1 MMLTKP
7 WSSRRRFV
15 NGSRR
20 IMTAIIEKLRRKRK
34 VSSELHARWGD
45 VSISYPTEGSWSQC
59 QSPGGAPSAMPARPS
74 EQSRRH
80 GSLDALDRPAG
91 SSRMPTPLRSGD
103 RKASVDSAMT
113 IPTGHY
119 DARLRGRSKTKPPY
133 PHSPRAWEEDSDE
146 CSADEDEEEDVPSA
160 LGGSRGRYHH
170 YPHSSSRV
178 GGREEDPYA
187 RASKSPPLS
196 VTSRMRRCSVQSTAT
211 EPTTMPTTASS
222 KHSSFASSVPSV
234 PSEEPRLYH
243 AVHQDKKPQPPTQQ
257 QQQPRRARPREAESA
272 SASARQQELVP
283 SYDELYG

>member
-1 MMLTKP
+1 
-7 WSSRRRFV
+7 
-15 NGSRR
+15 
-20 IMTAIIEKLRRKRK
+20 MTAIIEKLRRKRK

-59 QSPGGAPSAMPARPS
+59 QSSGGVPNAMPARPS

-91 SSRMPTPLRSGD
+91 SSRVPTPLRSGD

-119 DARLRGRSKTKPPY
+119 DAKLRGRSKTKPPY
-133 PHSPRAWEEDSDE
+133 PHSPRAWEEDSDD

-170 YPHSSSRV
+170 HPQGASRA

-222 KHSSFASSVPSV
+222 KHSSFVSSVPSV
-234 PSEEPRLYH
+234 TSEEPRLLYH
-243 AVHQDKKPQPPTQQ
+243 SVHQDKKPPPLPQQQQQ
-257 QQQPRRARPREAESA
+257 QQQPRRAKPREAESA
-272 SASARQQELVP
+272 RRQELVP